1 MAPAKTAGT
10 VRLFSM
16 NDHTPDPKPQ
26 SRGRRCGW
34 IVLGCV
40 VFGILM
46 GGRAE
51 FQSVWVRSLVAW
63 ERRGLGTAGTDRLF
77 WTDYSEVAQQHRRL
91 NVFTNESR

>member
-51 FQSVWVRSLVAW
+51 FQSVWVRSLVA
-63 ERRGLGTAGTDRLF
+63 GGAAAILALCISQAGKKG
-77 WTDYSEVAQQHRRL
+77 E
-91 NVFTNESR
+91 